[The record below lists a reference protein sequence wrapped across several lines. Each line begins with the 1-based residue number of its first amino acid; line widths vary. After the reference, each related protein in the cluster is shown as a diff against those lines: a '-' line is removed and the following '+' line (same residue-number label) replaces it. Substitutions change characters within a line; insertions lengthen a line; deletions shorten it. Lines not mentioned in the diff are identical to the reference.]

1 MGGVQGSYYNG
12 EWHWQSY
19 GLFAIPGMIADS
31 VKESKRKT
39 RYIEEQR
46 RENERRAQQ
55 EREERER
62 QRRKLE
68 EMNNIINTKIDD
80 MKNEFTQKFTIK
92 NVIIPKRIKDNIL
105 NTCKIYYNTQ
115 KIIDEIKDSY
125 RSLNSGKRTK
135 LKFTVFVLGN
145 TGNGKSTLINACF
158 KQYLSPESSVT
169 PCHEFRIPK
178 AFSNE
183 NLPDFE
189 IYDTNGIE
197 ISGENDVDNRLI
209 EISKFIKEKGAD
221 SNKMI
226 DCIWYC
232 ITGNKF
238 QDEEKRFLRKL
249 NEIYFEK
256 FPIILVYTQTKS
268 LDVAKEME
276 NYVYQFFPQN
286 TCIPILAK
294 EIILIGNYKIDKFGV
309 DELINKTRELI
320 LSKEAELKKINAIKK
335 TESAIKNKYLF
346 YNYNLYGY
354 TKIIRNNFNI
364 NSEQNIETCINEFR
378 KYAIKIKKNIKSV
391 AIEQLFKN
399 IDREIYRIMVE
410 YGNAEKK
417 DLSGIKERF
426 KKEITFKSV
435 DSIKVNIEIKNLI
448 IEGIKDIIYKTINKE
463 IKLLN

>member
-12 EWHWQSY
+12 EWHWQTY

-276 NYVYQFFPQN
+276 NYVHSFESEPVLGFF
-286 TCIPILAK
+286 T
-294 EIILIGNYKIDKFGV
+294 G
-309 DELINKTRELI
+309 
-320 LSKEAELKKINAIKK
+320 
-335 TESAIKNKYLF
+335 
-346 YNYNLYGY
+346 
-354 TKIIRNNFNI
+354 
-364 NSEQNIETCINEFR
+364 
-378 KYAIKIKKNIKSV
+378 
-391 AIEQLFKN
+391 
-399 IDREIYRIMVE
+399 
-410 YGNAEKK
+410 
-417 DLSGIKERF
+417 
-426 KKEITFKSV
+426 
-435 DSIKVNIEIKNLI
+435 
-448 IEGIKDIIYKTINKE
+448 
-463 IKLLN
+463 